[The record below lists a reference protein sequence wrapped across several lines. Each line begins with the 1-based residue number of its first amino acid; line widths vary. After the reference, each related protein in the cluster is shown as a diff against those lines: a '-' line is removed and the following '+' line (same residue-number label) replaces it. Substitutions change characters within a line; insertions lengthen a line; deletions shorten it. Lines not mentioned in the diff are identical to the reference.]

1 MKKYRAFGFLIKYDN
16 GKEEYR
22 EESSFYIG
30 GAVRKLYQH
39 INKPFEVV
47 KVFE

>member
-16 GKEEYR
+16 GEEEYR
-22 EESSFYIG
+22 KERSLYLG

-47 KVFE
+47 KVIE